1 MKISFMVPCYNEE
14 ENVVPLSE
22 AIIAQL
28 NEHLPSYDYEI
39 LFIDNCST
47 DKTRERLESLCAGNK
62 KIKAIFNAR
71 NFGQFNS
78 PFHGILQTS
87 GDCVISMCCDFQDPP
102 EMIPSLVA
110 EWEKGY
116 KIVCAVKT
124 KSEENKF
131 VRFLRTIYYKLIHKF
146 SDVEQIEHFT
156 GTGLYDKS
164 FVDVLRTLDDPAPFM
179 RGIVAELG
187 YKKIEVPYTQQKRRA
202 GKTHNNFG
210 TLYDAAMLSFTQ
222 YTKFPVRFMMF
233 FGIFLNVV
241 SVLGGIA
248 CIVLKC
254 LGKNVLAPAL
264 FCGMGIFS
272 SITFIFMSVMGEY
285 LLNVKTKVNHR
296 PLVIEEKR
304 INFDD

>member
-1 MKISFMVPCYNEE
+1 MKISFLIPCYNEE

-22 AIIAQL
+22 AIISQL
-28 NEHLPSYDYEI
+28 DAYLPSYDYEI

-47 DKTRERLESLCAGNK
+47 DKTRPLLEKLCAGNK
-62 KIKAIFNAR
+62 RIKAIFNAR

-78 PFHGILQTS
+78 PFYGMLQTS
-87 GDCVISMCCDFQDPP
+87 GDFVISMCADFQDPP
-102 EMIPSLVA
+102 EIIPQLVA

-131 VRFLRTIYYKLIHKF
+131 VRFLRTVYYKLLHKF
-146 SDVEQIEHFT
+146 SEVEQIEHFT
-156 GTGLYDKS
+156 GTGLYDRS
-164 FVDVLRTLDDPAPFM
+164 FIDVLRSLDDPAPFM

-187 YKKIEVPYTQQKRRA
+187 YKKIEIPYKQQKRRA
-202 GKTHNNFG
+202 GKTHNNFT

-222 YTKFPVRFMMF
+222 YTKFPIRFMMF
-233 FGIFLNVV
+233 FGIFLNIL
-241 SVLGGIA
+241 SVLGGIT
-248 CIVLKC
+248 CLILHCLHFRVL
-254 LGKNVLAPAL
+254 GPAL
-264 FCGMGIFS
+264 FCGMGFFS
-272 SITFIFMSVMGEY
+272 SITFVFISLLGEY

-296 PLVIEEKR
+296 PLVIEERR